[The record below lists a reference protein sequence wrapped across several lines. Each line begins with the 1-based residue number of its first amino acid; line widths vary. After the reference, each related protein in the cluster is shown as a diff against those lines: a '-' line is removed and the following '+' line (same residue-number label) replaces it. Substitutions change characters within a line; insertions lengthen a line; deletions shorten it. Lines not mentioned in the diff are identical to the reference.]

1 MGRKDD
7 LPIGDRQGARA
18 QLLRYERTR
27 SRRRR
32 GLAGRPGMKEQRKE
46 RPGRGSTRRG
56 RSGRTQAAEGRRPV
70 TGRRLVWREG
80 PRTISLIIDPT
91 RRAWRACYDSEVDR
105 IAGFRATLDKMGR
118 LDFGDVQ
125 RNIQSSWKEVGR
137 ALFGRDCL
145 DHWPVRYDERWLSLP
160 FRADKRR
167 PVSRV
172 YLLSPD
178 EPDVDVVKR
187 DTARS
192 GERDADRRGTVKDTG
207 GKNGGRSVEAPERF
221 DDIID
226 SSSDSDAVIDDYLES
241 QR

>member
-1 MGRKDD
+1 MQEG
-7 LPIGDRQGARA
+7 P
-18 QLLRYERTR
+18 
-27 SRRRR
+27 RR
-32 GLAGRPGMKEQRKE
+32 GEGTISVAG
-46 RPGRGSTRRG
+46 
-56 RSGRTQAAEGRRPV
+56 
-70 TGRRLVWREG
+70 G
-80 PRTISLIIDPT
+80 PRTISLVIDPT
-91 RRAWRACYDSEVDR
+91 RRVWRACCDSDVDR
-105 IAGFRATLDKMGR
+105 IPGFRTALDKIGH
-118 LDFGDVQ
+118 LNSEDV
-125 RNIQSSWKEVGR
+125 RRTIQSSWRKVGR

-160 FRADKRR
+160 FRADERR

-178 EPDVDVVKR
+178 EPDVDDGKR

-207 GKNGGRSVEAPERF
+207 GKNGGCSVEAPERF